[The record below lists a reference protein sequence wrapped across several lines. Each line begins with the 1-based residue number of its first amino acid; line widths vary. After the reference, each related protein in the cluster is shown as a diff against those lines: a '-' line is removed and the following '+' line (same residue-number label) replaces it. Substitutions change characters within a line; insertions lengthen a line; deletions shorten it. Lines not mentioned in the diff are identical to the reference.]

1 MTTEHVER
9 LRLRYS
15 PDDLFDLVSDVRRYP
30 DFISLITAMR
40 VTRNHVEDGV
50 GELDAEARV
59 RFRFVRERFTSRV
72 YLNKPQRRIDVTYLS
87 GPFTDLANRWRF
99 HQLSDGSTLVDFWIR
114 YHFNNPLLQMLVD
127 TNRGRAVRYLIH
139 AFENAAETR
148 FEKIGASEIDLD
160 AEKVRLEGTLQQVQ
174 RG

>member
-15 PDDLFDLVSDVRRYP
+15 PDDLFDLVADVRRYP
-30 DFISLITAMR
+30 DFIDLISAMR
-40 VTRNHVEDGV
+40 VTREHVENGV
-50 GELDAEARV
+50 GELDAEARI

-72 YLNKPQRRIDVTYLS
+72 HLDKPRRRIDVTYLS

-99 HQLSDGSTLVDFWIR
+99 HELSDGSTLVDFWIR

-139 AFENAAETR
+139 AFENAAEKR
-148 FEKIGASEIDLD
+148 LKKVGEPELDLE
-160 AEKVRLEGTLQQVQ
+160 AEKARLEAALQKTQ

>member
-1 MTTEHVER
+1 MTTEHAEC

-15 PDDLFDLVSDVRRYP
+15 PDDLFDLVADVRRYP
-30 DFISLITAMR
+30 EFISLISAMR
-40 VTRNHVEDGV
+40 ITREHVEDGS

-72 YLNKPQRRIDVTYLS
+72 HLDKAQRRIDVTYLS

-99 HQLSDGSTLVDFWIR
+99 HELSDGSTLVDFWIR
-114 YHFNNPLLQMLVD
+114 YHFNNPILQMLVD
-127 TNRGRAVRYLIH
+127 TNRGRAVRYVIH
-139 AFENAAETR
+139 AFENAAQKR
-148 FEKIGASEIDLD
+148 FDTVGEAGIDLD
-160 AEKVRLEGTLQQVQ
+160 AEKARLEGALQQAQ